1 MSSLPHSGDPST
13 GPGGDDLA
21 EAAWNAVAV
30 ASLAY
35 QQETAT
41 LSMMLALAAGHGLTT
56 DDLRHASGLD
66 AAFIERLLAEHRGD
80 AGMQE

>member
-1 MSSLPHSGDPST
+1 VSSLPHSGDPSS
-13 GPGGDDLA
+13 GPGGGDLA
-21 EAAWNAVAV
+21 QAAWNAVAV

-35 QQETAT
+35 QQEIVA
-41 LSMMLALAAGHGLTT
+41 LSTVLALAAGHGLTT

-66 AAFIERLLAEHRGD
+66 AAFIQRLLAEHEGD